1 MTFRFFLLSII
12 VSLALSAC
20 HTQQPSAAFR
30 RNSGFVFGT
39 NYNLIYRSDSDLS
52 QQVLAR
58 LAEYD
63 SSLSVYNPKS
73 RLSKLN
79 EGDSVEADSL
89 LLYVLTNAKY
99 FHKLSGGAFDVTVEP
114 LSRLW
119 RFTSNL
125 RDDTIS
131 VHQWD
136 SLVAQLDTVMPLV
149 GLDKIHID
157 GNTIRKD
164 DRRMKINANALAEG
178 FGIDV
183 AASVFDMAG
192 IPDYMVEIGGEIHCR
207 GLNPRGGKWR
217 IGIDMPIEGSGL
229 LDRQSQR
236 VIEVTDCAVSTSG
249 SYRQCYHVADGRRV
263 QHTIDPRTGLP
274 VSHSMESVTVV
285 GPNTMTTD
293 ALCTTLMVLGPD
305 SALQKI
311 DSFPG
316 VEAYIIYRDEH
327 GNQKEQMTDGFRLLI
342 ADTNK

>member
-1 MTFRFFLLSII
+1 MTFRIFLLSIA
-12 VSLALSAC
+12 LTMGLSAC
-20 HTQQPSAAFR
+20 HTQQPSAAFC

-39 NYNLIYRSDSDLS
+39 NYNLIYRSDTDLS
-52 QQVLAR
+52 QQVIDK

-73 RLSKLN
+73 LLSKLN

-89 LLYVLTNAKY
+89 LLYVISHAKY
-99 FHKLSGGAFDVTVEP
+99 FYKLSGGAFDVTVEP

-119 RFTSNL
+119 RFTSSL

-136 SLVAQLDTVMPLV
+136 SIVSRLDTVMPLI

-157 GNTIRKD
+157 GNTISKD

-183 AASVFDMAG
+183 AASVLDKAG
-192 IPDYMVEIGGEIHCR
+192 VSDYMVEIGGEIHCR

-217 IGIDMPIEGSGL
+217 IGIDKPIEGSGL
-229 LDRQSQR
+229 LDRKCQR
-236 VIEVTDCAVSTSG
+236 IIEVTDCAVSTSG

-293 ALCTTLMVLGPD
+293 ALCTTLMVIGPD

-311 DSFPG
+311 DSIPG
-316 VEAYIIYRDEH
+316 VEAYIIYRDAE
-327 GNQKEQMTDGFRLLI
+327 GKQKEQMTDGFRLLL
-342 ADTNK
+342 AEDK